1 MVLTIKLKEVMS
13 AGHAKVQ
20 LIHTHAWFHNNKGRL
35 HSFGI
40 IDRSQSH
47 LEPVMRLLVAMATY
61 THSSQW
67 S

>member
-20 LIHTHAWFHNNKGRL
+20 LIHTHAWFHNNKGCL

-40 IDRSQSH
+40 IDRSVPLGVCH
-47 LEPVMRLLVAMATY
+47 EAA
-61 THSSQW
+61 W
-67 S
+67 SYGYL

>member
-1 MVLTIKLKEVMS
+1 MVLTINLKEVMF
-13 AGHAKVQ
+13 GYAKVQ
-20 LIHTHAWFHNNKGRL
+20 LIYTHAWFHNNKGCL

-40 IDRSQSH
+40 TDCSQSH

-61 THSSQW
+61 AHSSQW